1 MRCDELRAFAGG
13 LDALD
18 AAAEQH
24 LAGCEACFRWLE
36 GRDALI
42 GSLRAA
48 RPPAVQPSPALAAE
62 VLTAWRA
69 TTLLS
74 VPGRAM
80 LGFGAAAVLAATCA
94 ASILVVAAVWGSR
107 LGEVIEPLGSW
118 LGSLLAPASALA
130 GVATGQLVDH
140 PAWLL
145 GLAAVTALAAW
156 AWTRIDLGM
165 SANMRGHA

>member
-1 MRCDELRAFAGG
+1 
-13 LDALD
+13 
-18 AAAEQH
+18 
-24 LAGCEACFRWLE
+24 
-36 GRDALI
+36 
-42 GSLRAA
+42 
-48 RPPAVQPSPALAAE
+48 
-62 VLTAWRA
+62 
-69 TTLLS
+69 
-74 VPGRAM
+74 
-80 LGFGAAAVLAATCA
+80 
-94 ASILVVAAVWGSR
+94 VAAVWGSR